1 MPSKKPSHKH
11 RGLHSPPDLVPDS
24 LVDAIRDE
32 SHLAMALVREL
43 GLDQPIPLI
52 PGIQVHIPPV
62 PRIKLAPKR
71 ST

>member
-1 MPSKKPSHKH
+1 
-11 RGLHSPPDLVPDS
+11 
-24 LVDAIRDE
+24 
-32 SHLAMALVREL
+32 MALVREL